1 MKDFSLFLSGKVE
14 FVSDA
19 KSNQSYGID
28 GVSIG
33 HLCTAFNGMPVY
45 TALAFSDA
53 PITRDR
59 MATIAADHANGIVSG
74 EYRTYTHYYSEITS
88 EERVEES
95 GKIGGHDIHDHIS
108 RHFGEYACLVLQT
121 GPIDLNADGD

>member
-1 MKDFSLFLSGKVE
+1 VKDFSLFLSGKVE
-14 FVSDA
+14 FVSDTEC
-19 KSNQSYGID
+19 NQSYGIN

-33 HLCTAFNGMPVY
+33 LLCAAFNGMPVY
-45 TALAFSDA
+45 TALAFSDE

-88 EERVEES
+88 EEYVQES
-95 GKIGGHDIHDHIS
+95 GKIGGHDIHARIS
-108 RHFGEYACLVLQT
+108 SHYSEYACLVLQT
-121 GPIDLNADGD
+121 GPIDLNVGGN

>member
-14 FVSDA
+14 FVSDGEG
-19 KSNQSYGID
+19 NQSYGID
-28 GVSIG
+28 GLSIG
-33 HLCTAFNGMPVY
+33 HLCAAFNGTPVY
-45 TALAFSDA
+45 TALAFSNA

-95 GKIGGHDIHDHIS
+95 GKIGGHDIHDRIS
-108 RHFGEYACLVLQT
+108 RHFGMYGCLVLQT
-121 GPIDLNADGD
+121 GPIDLNASGD